1 MTHRRRVMSSSGAPR
16 WSGCSPT
23 TDPPI
28 VGGAYRAA
36 VGERRHSRTRPFRR
50 RTNGKTERFIGT
62 LLRTWAYARPYRSND
77 ERLTPLPV
85 FVERDDQ
92 SHPHT
97 ALGGLSPSAVATNVS
112 GDHS

>member
-1 MTHRRRVMSSSGAPR
+1 MSSSGAPR
-16 WSGCSPT
+16 SSGCSPT

-36 VGERRHSRTRPFRR
+36 LGERGHSRPRPFRR

-62 LLRTWAYARPYRSND
+62 LLRKWAYVRPYRSND

-85 FVERDDQ
+85 FFDRNDQ
-92 SHPHT
+92 SHPQT
-97 ALGGLSPSAVATNVS
+97 ALGGLSPSAVANNVS